1 MTPDEEKQQT
11 SRDRQR
17 EERRKQ
23 ILNRS
28 LDMIISRGYEATR
41 IRDIAD
47 SLHISIGLFFNYF
60 ESKEAIYEELVKI
73 GLSGPA
79 GVLAF
84 NVEGIDPLELFEQ
97 MTTFTFEAL
106 KAYSFT
112 AKMFLL
118 MAQALRTDSPPEGV
132 KRLIASFDYIT
143 PLVAVVQHGQELGE
157 IKAGD
162 PVALILAYWGAVQ
175 GIAENFASHP
185 ELPLPES
192 EWVVDMVRK

>member
-1 MTPDEEKQQT
+1 MPGEEKEPT

-17 EERRKQ
+17 EERRQQ
-23 ILNRS
+23 ILDRS

-73 GLSGPA
+73 GLSGPESA
-79 GVLAF
+79 LAF
-84 NVEGIDPLELFEQ
+84 NVEGADPLALFGQ
-97 MTTFTFEAL
+97 MTTYIFEAL
-106 KAYSFT
+106 KSYSFT

-118 MAQALRTDSPPEGV
+118 MAQAMRTESAPEGV
-132 KRLIASFDYIT
+132 KRLIASLDYVT
-143 PLVAVVQHGQELGE
+143 PLVAVVQRGQDLGE
-157 IKAGD
+157 IKPGD

-175 GIAENFASHP
+175 GVAETHAVHP

-192 EWVVDMVRK
+192 RWIVDIVRK

>member
-1 MTPDEEKQQT
+1 MTPDEEKQPT

-23 ILNRS
+23 ILDRS
-28 LDMIISRGYEATR
+28 LDMFISRGYEATR

-60 ESKEAIYEELVKI
+60 KSKEAIYEELVKI

-84 NVEGIDPLELFEQ
+84 NVEGVDPLALFEQ
-97 MTTFTFEAL
+97 MTTFIFEAL
-106 KAYSFT
+106 KSYSFT

-118 MAQALRTDSPPEGV
+118 MAQALRTASNPEGV
-132 KRLIASFDYIT
+132 KKLIASFDFIT
-143 PLVAVVQHGQELGE
+143 PLVAVVQRGQALGQ
-157 IKAGD
+157 IKPGD

-175 GIAENFASHP
+175 GIAENYAVHP

-192 EWVVDMVRK
+192 TWVVDIVRK